1 MVLRYT
7 WADTATPVALELY
20 YSGAWQDVTE
30 YLSDDGWTLTR
41 GLTAEGSSADPQ
53 HLTFALENDTGRFT
67 VLHPTSPLY
76 GLAGRATP
84 CRLRGQF
91 DGAWSTR
98 FVGEVASWEPVWG
111 LKGSPS
117 SIARVTAA
125 GITRRL
131 GRGEESTRSSLY
143 RGLSAADAHLISYWP
158 VEDGKF
164 STEWT
169 CTRGP
174 APGQITGT
182 PAPAGHDE
190 FWASD
195 PIATIG
201 TSWHRFVV
209 SEYAST
215 GEWQVRYLAYVP
227 AATPTGAVILSAD
240 CHGGTIASIGV
251 LYRTGG
257 VLAATVI
264 YTDGT
269 SFTFP
274 DVAHAVDAR
283 NMMFSLEVAQAG
295 GDVEI
300 RISAVEQGKFAGTT
314 WLNTDAGQTVGRI
327 VRVVVN
333 PYRRALYYLAIGHL
347 QVWDE
352 ITSLFAYASE
362 LNAWDGEPAASR
374 ITGLSTEEGFP
385 ASIVGD
391 DGTSQRLGKQGRGS
405 VLDLINE
412 AARVGRGILYESR
425 TTGGLEY
432 RALAGLV
439 NQDAAVT
446 MAYTDNLVTLSPA
459 SDDRYTVNRS
469 SVTRVDGATAT
480 VEDDTG
486 PMGTQDAPD
495 GVGVYA
501 EAVTLPLAVDAQT
514 VQQAGWSVGLGTTP
528 GARWPSVGVNL
539 AHPTFRTSAALTA
552 GLLGLDVGDRLD
564 ITGLPAWLPPDPV
577 QGVVLGYTET
587 VDAEDYRITYVLAP
601 YAPYRVAVATTGG
614 ADGSRWTNSTTTTT
628 EDLDTTE
635 TGVDVVSAAP
645 PYWTDADGDYDIVVG
660 GEIMTVTAVTGAGPA
675 QTLTVTRSVNSVIK
689 AHALGARVELA
700 SDEQTQWGLGS

>member
-7 WADTATPVALELY
+7 WADTATPVAVELY

-30 YLSDDGWTLTR
+30 YLSDEGWTLTR
-41 GLTAEGSSADPQ
+41 GLTGEGSSADPQ
-53 HLTFALENDTGRFT
+53 HLAFALENDTGRFT
-67 VLHPTSPLY
+67 VLNPSSPLY
-76 GLAGRATP
+76 GLAGRSTP
-84 CRLRGQF
+84 CRLRVLFG
-91 DGAWSTR
+91 GAWHTR
-98 FVGEVASWEPVWG
+98 FVGEVASWEPEWG

-143 RGLSAADAHLISYWP
+143 RGLSAADEHLISYWP

-201 TSWHRFVV
+201 TSLNRFVV
-209 SEYAST
+209 SEYADT
-215 GEWQVRYLAYVP
+215 GEWQVRHLAYIP
-227 AATPTGAVILSAD
+227 AATPTGSLILSAD
-240 CHGGTIASIGV
+240 CHGGSIVSVGV

-257 VLAATVI
+257 ILTARLT

-269 SFTFP
+269 THTFA
-274 DVAHAVDAR
+274 DIAMAVDAK
-283 NMMFSLEVAQAG
+283 NMMLSLEVAQVG
-295 GDVEI
+295 GDVQI
-300 RISAVEQGKFAGTT
+300 RTSAIEQGEDLGTT
-314 WLNTDAGQTVGRI
+314 YLHTAAGQTVGKI
-327 VRVVVN
+327 VRVMVN
-333 PYRRALYYLAIGHL
+333 PWRRALYYLALGHL

-352 ITSLFAYASE
+352 ITSLFAYSWE
-362 LNAWDGEPAASR
+362 LRAWDGEHSAAR

-385 ASIVGD
+385 ATIVGD

-405 VLDLINE
+405 VLDLITE
-412 AARVGRGILYESR
+412 TARVGRGILCESR
-425 TTGGLEY
+425 TTGGIVY

-439 NQDAAVT
+439 NQAAAVT
-446 MAYTDNLVTLSPA
+446 IAYTDNLVSLSPA
-459 SDDRYTVNRS
+459 SDDRYTLNRS
-469 SVTRVDGATAT
+469 AVTRVDGATAT

-486 PMGTQDAPD
+486 PMGTQDVPD
-495 GVGVYA
+495 GIGVYA
-501 EAVTLPLAVDAQT
+501 ESLTLPLAVDAQT

-528 GARWPSVGVNL
+528 GARWPSAGINL
-539 AHPTFRTSAALTA
+539 AHPTFRASAALTA
-552 GLLGLDVGDRLD
+552 DLLGLDVGDRLD
-564 ITGLPAWLPPDPV
+564 ITGLPSWLPPDPV
-577 QGVVLGYTET
+577 QGIVLGYTET
-587 VDAEDYRITYVLAP
+587 VDAEDYKINYVLAP
-601 YAPYRVAVATTGG
+601 YAPYRVAVATTGA

-635 TGVDVVSAAP
+635 TGIDVTSAAP
-645 PYWTDADGDYDIVVG
+645 PYWTHADGDYDIVVG
-660 GEIMTVTAVTGAGPA
+660 GEVMTVTAVTGAGPA
-675 QTLTVTRSVNSVIK
+675 QTLTVTRSVNGVAKTHPSGIRID
-689 AHALGARVELA
+689 LY
-700 SDEQTQWGLGS
+700 DEDHWGLGA